1 MGSRHARLA
10 RRRER
15 GSRYGMIHGRGGE
28 RGGQQYRKETDLRR
42 TGNLFVRSPVP
53 ATSHDGSLD
62 REAEFAAKKE
72 KMEAFELAEERR

>member
-42 TGNLFVRSPVP
+42 TGGSHEGKHFTVSKEGERQDRSRQDK
-53 ATSHDGSLD
+53 AHDSGAQS
-62 REAEFAAKKE
+62 F
-72 KMEAFELAEERR
+72 